1 MFGFKKK
8 KEVIE
13 RKWKGKERGK
23 KRGKKKRN
31 LFCCSV
37 WKERLKNFKKIKN

>member
-1 MFGFKKK
+1 MFGFKKKK

-23 KRGKKKRN
+23 KKRKKEKKSFL
-31 LFCCSV
+31 LFGM
-37 WKERLKNFKKIKN
+37 ERTFKKI